1 MLVSDWISTSIIV
14 LVVELNCKKR
24 EKDLLLKILLDV
36 APFFFSFSFGHMG
49 GIRPLNRT

>member
-24 EKDLLLKILLDV
+24 EKDLL
-36 APFFFSFSFGHMG
+36 S
-49 GIRPLNRT
+49 